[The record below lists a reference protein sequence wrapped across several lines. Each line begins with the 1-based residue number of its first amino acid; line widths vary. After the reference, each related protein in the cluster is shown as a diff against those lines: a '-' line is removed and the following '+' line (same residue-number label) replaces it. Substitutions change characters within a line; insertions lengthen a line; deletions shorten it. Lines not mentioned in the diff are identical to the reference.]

1 MDKPSDRVVLALLWV
16 GGGLGEGSM
25 LSLWPQDRGCIR
37 AISPAGPSAQ
47 HLRTRSLLAEAG
59 GVTARGAPWWWVVR
73 PCLLLVFWA
82 PGPSF
87 LTRKMYPLPFGI
99 N

>member
-16 GGGLGEGSM
+16 GG
-25 LSLWPQDRGCIR
+25 WPWGRKHALPLASGPWLPQ
-37 AISPAGPSAQ
+37 SHQSSSPSAQ

-73 PCLLLVFWA
+73 PCLLLIWA
-82 PGPSF
+82 PGPSY